1 MKRTET
7 VEINAKINL
16 SLNVTGMK
24 DGYHLLDTV
33 VASVGLADAV
43 SVCACSEFSA
53 EFSDKSINAAQSNAL
68 KAAKYMSGKYALP
81 AVKINV
87 VNRIPCGCGLGGSSA
102 DCAGVIMAV
111 NNLFSLGLSDR
122 ELRYVAGLFGSDTPY
137 MLSGG
142 YARLT
147 GRGEKIEFFDSD
159 FSGSILI
166 AYKGGVD
173 TRECFR
179 LYDRLRPEGKQA
191 DNGALIEA
199 LRLCNPDGVYKE
211 MKNALVSAA
220 KHINPYI
227 AEIEKIA
234 SGVPYFMTG
243 SGAGIVIMSCSDV
256 IKENL
261 RNAGIDVICT
271 KILPSVMKE

>member
-227 AEIEKIA
+227 EDRSRTRQILRPVRWTGRAWWKS
-234 SGVPYFMTG
+234 SG
-243 SGAGIVIMSCSDV
+243 
-256 IKENL
+256 
-261 RNAGIDVICT
+261 
-271 KILPSVMKE
+271 